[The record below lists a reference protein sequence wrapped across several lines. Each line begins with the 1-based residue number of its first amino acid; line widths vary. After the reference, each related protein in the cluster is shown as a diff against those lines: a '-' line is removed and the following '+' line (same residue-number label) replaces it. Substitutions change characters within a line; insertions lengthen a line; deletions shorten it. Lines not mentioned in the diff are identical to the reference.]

1 MSELKKRLLEEEEA
15 SKINLKRPRP
25 PPTLTELLRKRAA
38 GIPYKWSLSIL
49 LTRLRHS
56 STILLN
62 ENCRDP
68 KAIFTT
74 DGCIWLASKSGLYQ
88 LGYQLNPC
96 FQIWTRINTILFR
109 GLVNTIYCSSSPEE
123 YTLLIGTSLGQ
134 LKKIVVPK
142 KAELSPEEIQQLMS
156 PTTIPADG
164 PLLVHFPGGPRNEDI
179 KAEFQTRNDTI
190 WSVAVDDKHSRIL
203 VGCEQQLCLLSY
215 HLKHIQYKKT
225 RSAVFVIQ
233 LSKYRSSALVGLR
246 NGRVLSYDLRNTK
259 LNDRLLLTASSSV
272 TRLVELDE
280 NVLLSVC
287 LNGSIDIWDVK
298 APKKPIHSFR
308 GHVNEASHG
317 LAFDIDLKNKL
328 LLVAGNDRRVRI
340 WSFSESMPIWT
351 SEVFNSLITSAKL
364 SIDSSEKQSNWP
376 LYPISKHLNPGVLIF
391 TLEGNVPAVKYYS
404 IL

>member
-25 PPTLTELLRKRAA
+25 PPTLTKLLRKRAA
-38 GIPYKWSLSIL
+38 GIPYKLSLSIL

-56 STILLN
+56 STILLD

-74 DGCIWLASKSGLYQ
+74 DDCIWLASKSGLYQ

-96 FQIWTRINTILFR
+96 FQIWTRLNTILFQ
-109 GLVNTIYCSSSPEE
+109 GLVNTIHCSSSPEE

-142 KAELSPEEIQQLMS
+142 KVELSPEEIQQLMS

-164 PLLVHFPGGPRNEDI
+164 PLL
-179 KAEFQTRNDTI
+179 TRNDTI
-190 WSVAVDDKHSRIL
+190 WSVAVDNKRNRIL
-203 VGCEQQLCLLSY
+203 VGCEQQLCLLNH

-233 LSKYRSSALVGLR
+233 LSRYHSSALVGLR
-246 NGRVLSYDLRNTK
+246 NGRILSCDLRDTK

-272 TRLVELDE
+272 TRLIELDK
-280 NVLLSVC
+280 NVLLSIC
-287 LNGSIDIWDVK
+287 LNGSIDIWDLK
-298 APKKPIHSFR
+298 APKKPIHSFK

-364 SIDSSEKQSNWP
+364 SIDFSEKQPNWP
-376 LYPISKHLNPGVLIF
+376 LYPISKHLNPGVLVF
-391 TLEGNVPAVKYYS
+391 TLEENVPAVKYYS